1 MNRILNQKMKQI
13 FIRKMFSL
21 FSFLKKIFFF
31 NLSEVADSESQT
43 SSKRAQSRSV
53 LVNVRQQR
61 AVKSLKSVS
70 VDQDADIY
78 CTKTLRSVVI
88 VEEIAIIA
96 LIDSESKINLM
107 NESTAQLLRLQMRLN
122 SNCSM
127 ITQTCQ
133 SVRFID
139 YAENVSVMIDDIVTY
154 TSFMIVEYEDQD
166 FILRRS

>member
-1 MNRILNQKMKQI
+1 
-13 FIRKMFSL
+13 
-21 FSFLKKIFFF
+21 
-31 NLSEVADSESQT
+31 
-43 SSKRAQSRSV
+43 QSRSV
-53 LVNVRQQR
+53 SVYVRQQR
-61 AVKSLKSVS
+61 AVESLKSVS
-70 VDQDADIY
+70 VDQSANIY